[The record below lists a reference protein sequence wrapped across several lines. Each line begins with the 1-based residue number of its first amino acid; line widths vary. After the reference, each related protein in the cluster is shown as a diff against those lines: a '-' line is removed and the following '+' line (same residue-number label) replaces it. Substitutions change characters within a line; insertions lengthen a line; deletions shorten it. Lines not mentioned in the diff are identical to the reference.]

1 MDALGCLDGQEPHF
15 FTHGIG
21 EGDGRGFLQQL
32 LVAAL
37 QGALTLTQ
45 MDDGAVVVRY
55 DLHLDVPGTLNVML
69 EVELGLLQVNYVQ
82 DIRQLLGVMC
92 YEHALAAAAGYR
104 LQDDRVAHF
113 FSGFH
118 CHLIVGQGLAALC
131 HRDAGWLHGCPC
143 HVLVPYLADGD
154 SQGAY
159 PGEACLGD
167 HVGKISVFGEKAV
180 ARVNGIR
187 ACLPSCPQDGL
198 HVQVAFGGIG
208 RADRVGKI
216 S

>member
-1 MDALGCLDGQEPHF
+1 
-15 FTHGIG
+15 
-21 EGDGRGFLQQL
+21 
-32 LVAAL
+32 
-37 QGALTLTQ
+37 
-45 MDDGAVVVRY
+45 MDDGAVVVRHN
-55 DLHLDVPGTLNVML
+55 LHLDVPGTLDVML
-69 EVELGLLQVNYVQ
+69 EVELGLFQVNYVQ
-82 DIRQLLGVMC
+82 DIRQLLGVVGH
-92 YEHALAAAAGYR
+92 EHALAAAAGYR
-104 LQDDRVAHF
+104 LQDDRIAYCLGGLH
-113 FSGFH
+113 G
-118 CHLIVGQGLAALC
+118 HLIVGQGLAALC
-131 HRDAGWLHGCPC
+131 HRDAGRLHGSPC
-143 HVLVPYLADGD
+143 HILVAYLADGD

-187 ACLPSCPQDGL
+187 ACLPGCPQDGL